1 MTVLSDLE
9 IFKWVAGIILA
20 ANALAMMLFVLFA
33 KLPDGRLREQI
44 RGSIFVLDNFAD
56 CMENEEKRVKAIQQV
71 NDVLGWRR
79 ILIPSAI
86 IGWIIDAEV
95 AAIRKMQMTVD
106 IPTLHTR
113 ESDADEKGDFGGS
126 QSTRFSGEE

>member
-1 MTVLSDLE
+1 MTVLSDFE
-9 IFKWVAGIILA
+9 IFKWVAGIVLG

-44 RGSIFVLDNFAD
+44 RDSIFVLDNFAD
-56 CMENEEKRVKAIQQV
+56 CMENEVKRAKAIQQV

-95 AAIRKMQMTVD
+95 AAIRKMQMATD
-106 IPTLHTR
+106 TSTLHTGER
-113 ESDADEKGDFGGS
+113 DADEKGDFGGS
-126 QSTRFSGEE
+126 QNTRFSGEE